1 MRLFVFSATTLLL
14 AACQQE
20 SARAEGPEPSDAQ
33 AVAAVNAA
41 QERKPPMQ
49 IAALQPIPR
58 ADIDRYNLHDS
69 GCKLVRA
76 QDGGDPLVIVNDGRA
91 MVRIDGDV
99 LPLAADVGGQQ
110 LGSRAWQYY
119 VGKKYALS
127 LKPVAGASLPADGTA
142 ELRDAWGRVVFAT
155 AGRIS
160 CAA

>member
-1 MRLFVFSATTLLL
+1 MRLFVLAVATALL
-14 AACQQE
+14 AGCQQE
-20 SARAEGPEPSDAQ
+20 SAEAEGPEPSDAQ
-33 AVAAVNAA
+33 AVAAVEAA
-41 QERKPPMQ
+41 QERKPPIQ
-49 IAALQPIPR
+49 LTALQPIPR
-58 ADIDRYNLHDS
+58 ADIDRYNLHDF
-69 GCKLVRA
+69 GCNLVRP

-91 MVRIDGDV
+91 MVRVEGDV

-127 LKPVAGASLPADGTA
+127 LKPMAGATLPAEGTA

-155 AGRIS
+155 AGRIT